1 MDCEKES
8 SIGKIKTSL
17 CEVLILTETIKKIS
31 NFAVLWLNI
40 GITCNRRMK
49 YFIQI
54 FGCQMNI
61 SDAQRIAGLFESR
74 GMKEASTAEAADVF
88 VAVMCSV
95 RQMAADRV
103 FGLEQKI
110 KSVKKKNKKI
120 TSVLTGCVV
129 ESDKPRFAEI
139 FDHILDIKTLPRW
152 PKILHLARGKSRES
166 LTFARSRRLDLRD
179 YFTVPPRQTSKFSA
193 LVPIS
198 KGCDN
203 YCSYCVVPHTRGP
216 LAARPP
222 EDILAEIESAVKNGA
237 KEVWL
242 LGQNVNNYHFNDF
255 DFAKL
260 LRAANEIPG
269 DFWIRFTSPH
279 PKDFDA
285 AAVNAMA
292 QCAKVTPYLNLPIQ
306 SGDNTILKAMA
317 RPYTVE
323 KYKELVKKIRAAF
336 KKYRTGLEKEI
347 AISTDVIVG
356 FCGETE
362 KQFQNTARIF
372 KEIKYDMAYIS
383 RYSKRPGT
391 AAALLDDNVSAREKK
406 RREEAI
412 NDIVKITALAHNK
425 KWCGKTVDVL
435 VDRVK
440 NGFAFGKDRHYK
452 TVKFRIEKND
462 IKPGDI
468 VNAKII
474 KAQSF
479 GLMGALVCF

>member
-1 MDCEKES
+1 
-8 SIGKIKTSL
+8 
-17 CEVLILTETIKKIS
+17 
-31 NFAVLWLNI
+31 
-40 GITCNRRMK
+40 
-49 YFIQI
+49 
-54 FGCQMNI
+54 MNI

-110 KSVKKKNKKI
+110 KLAKKKNKKCAAI
-120 TSVLTGCVV
+120 LTGCVV
-129 ESDKPRFAEI
+129 ESDKPRFAGI

-152 PKILHLARGKSRES
+152 PKILHLAHSE
-166 LTFARSRRLDLRD
+166 LRD
-179 YFTVPPRQTSKFSA
+179 YFAIPPKQTSKFSA

-203 YCSYCVVPHTRGP
+203 YCSYCVVPYTRGP

-237 KEVWL
+237 KEIWL
-242 LGQNVNNYHFNDF
+242 LGQNVNNYHFQDI

-269 DFWIRFTSPH
+269 DFWLRFTSPH
-279 PKDFDA
+279 PKDFDDN
-285 AAVNAMA
+285 AVLAMA
-292 QCAKVTPYLNLPIQ
+292 QCQKVTPYLNLPVQ
-306 SGDNTILKAMA
+306 SGDNHILKAMK
-317 RPYTVE
+317 RPYTAAQ
-323 KYKELVKKIRAAF
+323 YKALVKKIRAAF
-336 KKYRTGLEKEI
+336 KKHRQGLEREI

-391 AAALLDDNVSAREKK
+391 AAALLDDNVSDREKK
-406 RREEAI
+406 RREEI
-412 NDIVKITALAHNK
+412 LNDIVKITALAHNK

-440 NGFAFGKDRHYK
+440 NGFGFGKDRHYK

-479 GLMGALVCF
+479 GLMGALVKNEK

>member
-1 MDCEKES
+1 MNASD
-8 SIGKIKTSL
+8 
-17 CEVLILTETIKKIS
+17 TER
-31 NFAVLWLNI
+31 V
-40 GITCNRRMK
+40 
-49 YFIQI
+49 
-54 FGCQMNI
+54 
-61 SDAQRIAGLFESR
+61 AGLFESFNLEPTDK
-74 GMKEASTAEAADVF
+74 MENADIAI
-88 VAVMCSV
+88 VAMCSV

-110 KSVKKKNKKI
+110 KSAKKKNKNFTAI
-120 TSVLTGCVV
+120 LTGCVV
-129 ESDKPRFAEI
+129 ESDKPHFARI
-139 FDHILDIKTLPRW
+139 FNHILDIKTLNDW
-152 PKILHLARGKSRES
+152 PKILNLRGACAREN
-166 LTFARSRRLDLRD
+166 D
-179 YFTVPPRQTSKFSA
+179 YFRATPKRGSKFSA
-193 LVPIS
+193 LIPIS

-216 LAARPP
+216 LESRPT
-222 EDILAEIESAVKNGA
+222 ENILAEIKSAVKNGA

-452 TVKFRIEKND
+452 TVKFAAGGNNIA
-462 IKPGDI
+462 PGDM
-468 VNAKII
+468 VKVKVVKVMPFGLFGKII
-474 KAQSF
+474 
-479 GLMGALVCF
+479 CF

>member
-152 PKILHLARGKSRES
+152 LKILHLAHS
-166 LTFARSRRLDLRD
+166 DLRD
-179 YFTVPPRQTSKFSA
+179 YFAIPPKQTSKFSA

-216 LAARPP
+216 LAGRPA

-237 KEVWL
+237 KEIWL
-242 LGQNVNNYHFNDF
+242 LGQNVNNYHFQDI

-269 DFWIRFTSPH
+269 DFWLRFTSPH
-279 PKDFDA
+279 PKDFDDN
-285 AAVNAMA
+285 AVLAMA
-292 QCAKVTPYLNLPIQ
+292 QCQKVTPYLNLPVQ
-306 SGDNTILKAMA
+306 SGDNHILKAMK
-317 RPYTVE
+317 RPYTAAR
-323 KYKELVKKIRAAF
+323 YKALVKKIRAAF
-336 KKYRTGLEKEI
+336 KKHRQGLEREI

-391 AAALLDDNVSAREKK
+391 AAALLDDNVSDREKK
-406 RREEAI
+406 RREEI
-412 NDIVKITALAHNK
+412 LNDIVKITALAHNK

-440 NGFAFGKDRHYK
+440 NGFGFGKDRHYK

-479 GLMGALVCF
+479 GLMGALVKNEK